1 MFVICINKLT
11 LKIIK
16 KKRYGFVAEPI
27 FYLTPGH
34 DFMAFKTFKLWDT
47 SSTPWK
53 CSYRTVIADNTSVL
67 YFRIQKI
74 SEFSLKRS

>member
-34 DFMAFKTFKLWDT
+34 DFMAFKTFKL
-47 SSTPWK
+47 
-53 CSYRTVIADNTSVL
+53 
-67 YFRIQKI
+67 
-74 SEFSLKRS
+74 